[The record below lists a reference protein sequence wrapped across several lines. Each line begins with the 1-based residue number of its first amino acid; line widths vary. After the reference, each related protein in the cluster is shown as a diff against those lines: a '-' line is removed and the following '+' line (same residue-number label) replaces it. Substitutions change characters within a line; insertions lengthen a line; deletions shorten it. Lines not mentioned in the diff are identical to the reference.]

1 MSQRLFMR
9 VWVFVSLLVF
19 LAACASPPAIQGA
32 DRSAF
37 SRTGRFAVT
46 VTEPGTAPQA
56 VQGGFA
62 WRDSGQTQQLNL
74 ANPMGSVLARV
85 EISPARAVLI
95 RSDGSREVAPDADA
109 LLAQVV
115 GTDMPIRGLKQWL
128 QGEVD
133 TAAAQVTRGEN
144 GRPTALVSNGW
155 AVTLS
160 RYDTEGPRMLV
171 LERRHD
177 AQQVRVRL
185 VVDGA

>member
-1 MSQRLFMR
+1 
-9 VWVFVSLLVF
+9 
-19 LAACASPPAIQGA
+19 
-32 DRSAF
+32 
-37 SRTGRFAVT
+37 
-46 VTEPGTAPQA
+46 
-56 VQGGFA
+56 
-62 WRDSGQTQQLNL
+62 
-74 ANPMGSVLARV
+74 MGSVLARV